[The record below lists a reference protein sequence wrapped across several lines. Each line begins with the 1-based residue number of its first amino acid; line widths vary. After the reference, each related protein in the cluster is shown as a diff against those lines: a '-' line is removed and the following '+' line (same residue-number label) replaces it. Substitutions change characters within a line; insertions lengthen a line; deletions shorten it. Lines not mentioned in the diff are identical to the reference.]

1 MFLAND
7 VDLRRIYERF
17 ANDLIYY
24 VHADGSDEKVK
35 LQLNLL
41 FRSISERPPCQ
52 DFHGRNSEIEQ
63 CKCDIFFYPK
73 GRLEFNS
80 IKPTN

>member
-35 LQLNLL
+35 LQLNS
-41 FRSISERPPCQ
+41 FFSDPS
-52 DFHGRNSEIEQ
+52 RNAHRAKTFTAAIA
-63 CKCDIFFYPK
+63 KLNNANATFF
-73 GRLEFNS
+73 LS
-80 IKPTN
+80 